1 MLTYGCLL
9 GALLVSSPLAARHT
23 LRSGAAVGDSRV
35 FRLRDSVVVE
45 MRIDLAGM
53 EVRSDR
59 SVVLIPSLCDGERTI
74 ALPAVEVMG
83 RRRALY
89 YERNGSRTYARQP
102 YRVVRKDRKAA
113 QTVDYRVALPRAEWM
128 DRLRLGVTEDLC
140 GCGRT
145 DPGRWVSLCEA
156 DVEFSPCLAYVTPRV
171 EMPKSREL
179 RGSY

>member
-59 SVVLIPSLCDGERTI
+59 SVVLIPSLCDG
-74 ALPAVEVMG
+74 
-83 RRRALY
+83 
-89 YERNGSRTYARQP
+89 
-102 YRVVRKDRKAA
+102 
-113 QTVDYRVALPRAEWM
+113 
-128 DRLRLGVTEDLC
+128 
-140 GCGRT
+140 
-145 DPGRWVSLCEA
+145 
-156 DVEFSPCLAYVTPRV
+156 
-171 EMPKSREL
+171 
-179 RGSY
+179 

>member
-89 YERNGSRTYARQP
+89 YERNGSPDLRPT
-102 YRVVRKDRKAA
+102 
-113 QTVDYRVALPRAEWM
+113 ALSGRAE
-128 DRLRLGVTEDLC
+128 G
-140 GCGRT
+140 
-145 DPGRWVSLCEA
+145 PGRRRRRWITAWRCPVRNGWIVFGWE
-156 DVEFSPCLAYVTPRV
+156 
-171 EMPKSREL
+171 
-179 RGSY
+179 